1 MVTDKSYV
9 LVSNEIADIV
19 DVESVSLLSHFHS
32 VNFLDRKANLL
43 KAYRNKNEDR
53 FLLVKCETSDLV
65 EKLIT
70 REIFIVDYNK
80 LKFKS
85 TINEIQSD
93 LVELKITEVV
103 QNAR

>member
-1 MVTDKSYV
+1 MATEKSYV
-9 LVSNEIADIV
+9 LVSNEIADII
-19 DVESVSLLSHFHS
+19 DVESVSSLSHFHT

-43 KAYRNKNEDR
+43 KARRDENEDR

-65 EKLIT
+65 EKLIMGQ
-70 REIFIVDYNK
+70 IFIVDYNN

-93 LVELKITEVV
+93 LVELKITEVI